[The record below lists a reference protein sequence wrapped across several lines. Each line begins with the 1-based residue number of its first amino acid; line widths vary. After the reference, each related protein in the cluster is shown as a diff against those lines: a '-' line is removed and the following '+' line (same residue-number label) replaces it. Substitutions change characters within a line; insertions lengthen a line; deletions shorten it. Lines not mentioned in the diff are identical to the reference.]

1 MYLYLSHIGSFSKMN
16 CLKMSWSL
24 PAMISMIKLC
34 VSYYCKLLFIS
45 ILLLFLFLFIGCTC
59 FCLVIAVFHAITIT
73 AFIAKSTGTASA
85 VYSELQ
91 SMDRSTPLP
100 PAANIPVGPFR
111 LSTQPGRGSL
121 SAGVTAEKHLMSFM
135 IIQYLYNYN
144 TIERPSY
151 LLKALLWRPEAV
163 DKNRWPRLRLVV

>member
-1 MYLYLSHIGSFSKMN
+1 MGY
-16 CLKMSWSL
+16 
-24 PAMISMIKLC
+24 
-34 VSYYCKLLFIS
+34 
-45 ILLLFLFLFIGCTC
+45 TC

-111 LSTQPGRGSL
+111 LSTHPGRGSL
-121 SAGVTAEKHLMSFM
+121 SAGVTAEKQLMSFM
-135 IIQYLYNYN
+135 ITRHQ
-144 TIERPSY
+144 
-151 LLKALLWRPEAV
+151 
-163 DKNRWPRLRLVV
+163 